1 MPNLF
6 RSLIFVPGNN
16 PKFLAKSSTLNADIT
31 CLDLED
37 SVPLNQK
44 HEARRLISD
53 LLYKDRPESVFVRIN
68 NPNTSLYIDDLKHI
82 MKRTP
87 PDGVVIPKVNDTKDL
102 RRVLNMIKELEPI
115 GCKTLLLP
123 SIESAAGV
131 LNTYEIACN
140 ERVCSVVFGIFDLLN
155 DMGVEYTKDTKTAYY
170 SRSKIPVDAVAAGT
184 AAIDGIWQDMHDM
197 EGFEADC
204 TFGRSLGYSGKSLI
218 HPMQIDTTHRL
229 FAPTPSETKWARRVH
244 EAYQSTLK
252 SGKGVTTL
260 DGKMIDEVHYKQA
273 VAVLNAAESVN

>member
-16 PKFLAKSSTLNADIT
+16 PKFLAKSLMLHADII

-44 HEARRLISD
+44 SEARRLVSD
-53 LLYKDRPESVFVRIN
+53 LLSKDRSNSVFVRIN

-82 MKRTP
+82 MKGTP

-102 RRVLNMIKELEPI
+102 HRVLDLTKELEPA
-115 GCKTLLLP
+115 GCKTLMLP

-131 LNTYEIACN
+131 LNTYDIACS

-155 DMGVEYTKDTKTAYY
+155 DMGVEYTKSTETAIY
-170 SRSKIPVDAVAAGT
+170 SRSKVPVDATAAGV
-184 AAIDGIWQDMHDM
+184 AAIDGIWQDIHDV

-204 TFGRSLGYSGKSLI
+204 KFGRSLGYSGKSLI
-218 HPMQIDTTHRL
+218 HPAQIDTTHTL
-229 FAPTPSETKWARRVH
+229 FAPTPSEMDWARRVCDTYEH
-244 EAYQSTLK
+244 TLQ
-252 SGKGVTTL
+252 SGKGATTL
-260 DGKMIDEVHYKQA
+260 DGRMIDEVHYKQA
-273 VAVLNAAESVN
+273 LAVLNATESKN